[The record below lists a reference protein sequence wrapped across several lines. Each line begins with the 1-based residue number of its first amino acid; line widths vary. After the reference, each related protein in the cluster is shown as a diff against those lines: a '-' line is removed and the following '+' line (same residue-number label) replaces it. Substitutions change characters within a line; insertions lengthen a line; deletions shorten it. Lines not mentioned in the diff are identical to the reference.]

1 MEETKTLP
9 ASSIYP
15 NPDQPRKQ
23 FDPEKLQELAL
34 SIKQYG
40 VLEPLVVTPR
50 GDRYMIVAGERRFR
64 ACTLAGLDPIPT
76 RVIEADDA
84 MVEEL
89 ALLENIQRQDLTM
102 IEEAHAYQAL
112 IDRGM
117 SKEELG
123 AKVGKQVWF
132 IEKRIALLGLSLE
145 HQKLVEA
152 GRLDHNEAY
161 EMTRVSEGKRLL
173 ILKKIMAGELGT
185 YNKLRAF
192 VDGLIASERQE
203 AIFALQ
209 EFTPAEKAAVDLF
222 ALTMRNIDSFVS
234 KVENEEA
241 LKKAAFHSAIVA
253 DQLDLIIKH
262 LMRLRKIVLA
272 GSGIKDAVEAA

>member
-1 MEETKTLP
+1 VAETMIPITL
-9 ASSIYP
+9 IYP
-15 NPDQPRKQ
+15 NPNQPRKA
-23 FDPEKLQELAL
+23 FDPEKLQELAG
-34 SIKQYG
+34 SIREYG
-40 VLEPLVVTPR
+40 VMEPIVVTPR
-50 GDRYMIVAGERRFR
+50 GDRYMIIAGERRFR
-64 ACTLAGLDPIPT
+64 ASTLAGLTEMP
-76 RVIEADDA
+76 VSVKEADDRL
-84 MVEEL
+84 VEEL
-89 ALLENIQRQDLTM
+89 ALLENVQRQDLTM
-102 IEEAHAYQAL
+102 IEEARGYQAL

-132 IEKRIALLGLSLE
+132 IEKRTALLSLSPE
-145 HQKLVEA
+145 HQKLVES

-161 EMTRVSEGKRLL
+161 EMTRVPEGKRVL

-203 AIFALQ
+203 TIFALQ

>member
-1 MEETKTLP
+1 MEDTKTLT

-15 NPDQPRKQ
+15 NPNQPRKQ

-34 SIKQYG
+34 SIKEYG

-89 ALLENIQRQDLTM
+89 ALIENVQRQDLTM
-102 IEEAHAYQAL
+102 IEEARGYQAL
-112 IDRGM
+112 LDRGM

-123 AKVGKQVWF
+123 VKVGKQAWF
-132 IEKRIALLGLSLE
+132 IEKRTALLSLSPE
-145 HQKLVEA
+145 HQKLVES

-161 EMTRVSEGKRLL
+161 EMTRVAEGKRAL
-173 ILKKIMAGELGT
+173 ILKKIVAGE
-185 YNKLRAF
+185 
-192 VDGLIASERQE
+192 
-203 AIFALQ
+203 
-209 EFTPAEKAAVDLF
+209 
-222 ALTMRNIDSFVS
+222 
-234 KVENEEA
+234 
-241 LKKAAFHSAIVA
+241 SARSTSSA
-253 DQLDLIIKH
+253 PSWT
-262 LMRLRKIVLA
+262 A
-272 GSGIKDAVEAA
+272 

>member
-161 EMTRVSEGKRLL
+161 EMTRVPEGKRSL
-173 ILKKIMAGELGT
+173 ILKKILAGELGT

>member
-76 RVIEADDA
+76 RVIEANDA

-102 IEEAHAYQAL
+102 IEEARAYQAL

-123 AKVGKQVWF
+123 AKVGKQPWF
-132 IEKRIALLGLSLE
+132 IDKRTALLSLSPE
-145 HQKLVEA
+145 HQKLVES

-161 EMTRVSEGKRLL
+161 EMTRVPEGKRSL

-192 VDGLIASERQE
+192 VDGLIACDQQE

-272 GSGIKDAVEAA
+272 GSGIKDAMEAA

>member
-1 MEETKTLP
+1 MAETMIPITL
-9 ASSIYP
+9 IYP
-15 NPDQPRKQ
+15 NPNQPRKQ
-23 FDPEKLQELAL
+23 FDPEKLQELAG
-34 SIKQYG
+34 SIREYG
-40 VLEPLVVTPR
+40 VMEPIVVTPR
-50 GDRYMIVAGERRFR
+50 GDRYMIIAGERRYR
-64 ACTLAGLDPIPT
+64 ASTLAGLTEMPVSIK
-76 RVIEADDA
+76 EADDRL
-84 MVEEL
+84 VEEL
-89 ALLENIQRQDLTM
+89 ALLENVQRQDLTM
-102 IEEAHAYQAL
+102 IEEARGYQAL

-132 IEKRIALLGLSLE
+132 IDKRTALLSLSPE
-145 HQKLVEA
+145 HQKLVES

-161 EMTRVSEGKRLL
+161 EMTRVPEGKRVL

-185 YNKLRAF
+185 FNKLRAF

>member
-1 MEETKTLP
+1 MIPIAL
-9 ASSIYP
+9 IYP
-15 NPDQPRKQ
+15 NPNQPRKA
-23 FDPEKLQELAL
+23 FDPEKLQELAG
-34 SIKQYG
+34 SIREYG
-40 VLEPLVVTPR
+40 VLEPIVVTPR
-50 GDRYMIVAGERRFR
+50 GDRYMIIAGERRYR
-64 ACTLAGLDPIPT
+64 ASTLAGLTEMP
-76 RVIEADDA
+76 VSVKEADDRL
-84 MVEEL
+84 VEEL

-102 IEEAHAYQAL
+102 IEEARGYQAL

-123 AKVGKQVWF
+123 VKVGKQVWF
-132 IEKRIALLGLSLE
+132 IDKRTCLLNLSPE
-145 HQKLVEA
+145 HQALVQA

-161 EMTRVSEGKRLL
+161 EMTRVAEGKRVL

-192 VDGLIASERQE
+192 VDGLIACDQQE

>member
-1 MEETKTLP
+1 MPETTIPLTL
-9 ASSIYP
+9 IYP
-15 NPDQPRKQ
+15 NPNQPRKQ
-23 FDPEKLQELAL
+23 FDPGKLEELAG
-34 SIKQYG
+34 SIKEYG
-40 VLEPLVVTPR
+40 VLEPIVVTPR
-50 GDRYMIVAGERRFR
+50 GDRYMIIAGERRFR
-64 ACTLAGLDPIPT
+64 ASTLAGLTEMP
-76 RVIEADDA
+76 VSVKEADDRL
-84 MVEEL
+84 VEEL
-89 ALLENIQRQDLTM
+89 ALLENVQRQDLTM
-102 IEEAHAYQAL
+102 IEEARGYQAL
-112 IDRGM
+112 LDRGM

-123 AKVGKQVWF
+123 AKVGKQPWF
-132 IEKRIALLGLSLE
+132 IERRTCLLGLSPE
-145 HQKLVEA
+145 HQALVQA

-161 EMTRVSEGKRLL
+161 EMTRVSEGKRSV
-173 ILKKIMAGELGT
+173 ILKKIAAGELGT

-192 VDGLIASERQE
+192 VDGLIACEQQE

-272 GSGIKDAVEAA
+272 GSGIKDAIEAA

>member
-1 MEETKTLP
+1 MIPITL
-9 ASSIYP
+9 IYP
-15 NPDQPRKQ
+15 NPNQPRKQ
-23 FDPEKLQELAL
+23 FDPEKLQELAG
-34 SIKQYG
+34 SIREYG
-40 VLEPLVVTPR
+40 VMEPIVVTPR
-50 GDRYMIVAGERRFR
+50 GDRYMIIAGERRYR
-64 ACTLAGLDPIPT
+64 ASTLAGLTEMPVSIK
-76 RVIEADDA
+76 EADDRL
-84 MVEEL
+84 VEEL
-89 ALLENIQRQDLTM
+89 ALLENVQRQDLTM
-102 IEEAHAYQAL
+102 IEEARGYQAL

-132 IEKRIALLGLSLE
+132 IDKRTALLSLSPE
-145 HQKLVEA
+145 HQKLVES

-161 EMTRVSEGKRLL
+161 EMTRVPEGKRVL

-185 YNKLRAF
+185 FNKLRAF